1 MPVGISLSRWTMAY
15 FGAGLFFLLFA
26 EVLLAAGAWTP
37 SSDVAE
43 PHALIVVH
51 SVTIGWLGLLM
62 IGALLQFAP
71 VMTGLSLPTD
81 RLDAPTLAGLVAGLG
96 LLLFGFHSID
106 AGSSAAG
113 PTMVAAS
120 LTLGASILS
129 IGLVLFAVLWRGR
142 AAHAASPLVLI
153 AIACLIATAAL
164 GSLFAVTISGVVDA
178 GAVIEFVTNA
188 VPFHAGFGLLGWM
201 TFAAIGVSYK
211 LLPMFLLSDDMK
223 RSPFIRLTGSA
234 GMSMLTIAMFC
245 AMFDPALGRTIFL
258 MGGLVFQFTIVAYLV
273 ELFRTYRSRRRK
285 TLELN
290 TSGSLPAFALPA
302 ASGPMLVLALV
313 FHAGSEIVTA
323 AAYLF
328 VFGWLSGLGLA
339 QLLKI
344 VPFLTWIEAFGPLLG
359 RRPTPRLG
367 DLIVGSRAAVW
378 LGMFYFAVVTA
389 AAAIAG
395 GSDWGFHVAIIL
407 QTLATA
413 ALAVELLLAARAL
426 ANVEAATKRAPFQQP
441 ALFFA
446 ANHRGNANGSAFV
459 NSMFDRYCVM
469 AGCPSSS

>member
-1 MPVGISLSRWTMAY
+1 MMPVGTTLSRWTMAY
-15 FGAGLFFLLFA
+15 FGAAVFFLLFA
-26 EVLLAAGAWTP
+26 EILLAAGAWAP
-37 SSDVAE
+37 SLDIAE

-71 VMTGLSLPTD
+71 VMTGLSLPAD
-81 RLDAPTLAGLVAGLG
+81 RIDAASLGGLVVGLG
-96 LLLFGFHSID
+96 LLLFGFHLINT
-106 AGSSAAG
+106 GSSAAG
-113 PTMVAAS
+113 LTMVAAS
-120 LTLGASILS
+120 LTLAASILS

-153 AIACLIATAAL
+153 AIACLIVTAAL
-164 GSLFAVTISGVVDA
+164 GSLFAVTVSGVV
-178 GAVIEFVTNA
+178 GAAAIVEFVTNA
-188 VPFHAGFGLLGWM
+188 VPFHASFGLLGWM

-223 RSPFIRLTGSA
+223 RSPFIRLSGSA
-234 GMSMLTIAMFC
+234 GISMLAIATFC
-245 AMFDPALGRTIFL
+245 AMFDPALARSIFL
-258 MGGLVFQFTIVAYLV
+258 MGGLVFQSTIAAYLV

-290 TSGSLPAFALPA
+290 TSGSLPAFALLGISA
-302 ASGPMLVLALV
+302 PMLVLAPL
-313 FHAGSEIVTA
+313 FHAGSELVTA

-367 DLIVGSRAAVW
+367 DLIAGSRAAVW
-378 LGMFYFAVVTA
+378 LGMFYVAVVAA
-389 AAAIAG
+389 AAAIAA
-395 GSDWGFHVAIIL
+395 GSDLGFHAAVIL
-407 QTLATA
+407 QTFATA
-413 ALAVELLLAARAL
+413 ALAVELLLARAL
-426 ANVEAATKRAPFQQP
+426 ANVEPATKRAPFQQP

-446 ANHRGNANGSAFV
+446 ANHRGNANGSA
-459 NSMFDRYCVM
+459 S
-469 AGCPSSS
+469 